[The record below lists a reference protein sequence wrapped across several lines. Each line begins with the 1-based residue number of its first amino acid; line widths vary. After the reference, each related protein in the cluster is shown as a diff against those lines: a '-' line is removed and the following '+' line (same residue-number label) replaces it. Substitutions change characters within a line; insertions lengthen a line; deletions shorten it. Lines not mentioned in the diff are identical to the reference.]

1 MALHQ
6 ALYKAL
12 TRPILIRLKTES
24 DTHIAK
30 WGVGV
35 GREGESIGRRRTRLC
50 NWGSKIQPKKG
61 SGEVSF
67 GREKMSM

>member
-30 WGVGV
+30 GTG
-35 GREGESIGRRRTRLC
+35 GRGRRVNREKDKTLQLGQQDTAQERL
-50 NWGSKIQPKKG
+50 KG
-61 SGEVSF
+61 VSF
-67 GREKMSM
+67 VREKMSM

>member
-1 MALHQ
+1 MIPRLKVLTEDFSFPSMALHQ

-30 WGVGV
+30 SGG
-35 GREGESIGRRRTRLC
+35 GGHRGAREGEES
-50 NWGSKIQPKKG
+50 Q
-61 SGEVSF
+61 
-67 GREKMSM
+67 